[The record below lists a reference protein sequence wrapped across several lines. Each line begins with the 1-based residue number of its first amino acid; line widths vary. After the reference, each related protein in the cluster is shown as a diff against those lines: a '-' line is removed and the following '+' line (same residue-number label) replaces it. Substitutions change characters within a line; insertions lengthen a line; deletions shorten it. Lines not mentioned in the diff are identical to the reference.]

1 MSPHVGNFV
10 ADLVEMAKATET
22 LPNIQAELD
31 ATKADNE
38 SLHKAVQAR
47 EEAIARYK
55 AEIDALHAKIR
66 DTEAQRD
73 DAELRFHE
81 GQDRTRSALDFIKST
96 FGSAGSLIQ
105 ALEPPAQP
113 EPVKAE
119 DYHNS
124 STGEGM
130 AEQDLGYV
138 PQPKPIDNPMY
149 GDPQYEQPVNDG
161 LKDHPSDAPQAS
173 QGQSEPLPTDANAT
187 HQPILSGEGN
197 SGAST
202 AEVSSEGTA
211 APQPDP
217 THSVP
222 VDTQSLSA
230 SPTTSAIAST
240 EPDDVGYHNEPN
252 MTGTTD
258 WSDWDKW
265 AARMT
270 ARYGVGQWP
279 IRPSTA
285 TA

>member
-22 LPNIQAELD
+22 LPIIQAELD
-31 ATKADNE
+31 AAKADNE

-55 AEIDALHAKIR
+55 AEIDALHAKVR

-105 ALEPPAQP
+105 ALEPPAP
-113 EPVKAE
+113 VEPVKEEPQDQSAL
-119 DYHNS
+119 NPTGS
-124 STGEGM
+124 STDG
-130 AEQDLGYV
+130 QY
-138 PQPKPIDNPMY
+138 QPKPIDNPLY
-149 GDPQYEQPVNDG
+149 ADPQT
-161 LKDHPSDAPQAS
+161 DAP
-173 QGQSEPLPTDANAT
+173 QGQSEPLPTDASAT
-187 HQPILSGEGN
+187 HQPIPNGEGN

-202 AEVSSEGTA
+202 VEVSSEGTA

-217 THSVP
+217 TPSP
-222 VDTQSLSA
+222 IGGGSSL
-230 SPTTSAIAST
+230 PST
-240 EPDDVGYHNEPN
+240 EPTESSIPTPSQPVDDVGYHNEPN

-258 WSDWDKW
+258 WSEWDKW

-279 IRPSTA
+279 TRPSTA

>member
-22 LPNIQAELD
+22 LPIIQAELE

-55 AEIDALHAKIR
+55 AEIDALHAKVR

-105 ALEPPAQP
+105 ALEPPAP
-113 EPVKAE
+113 VEPVVEAQPVP
-119 DYHNS
+119 
-124 STGEGM
+124 
-130 AEQDLGYV
+130 AVV
-138 PQPKPIDNPMY
+138 PQGQDVPAWGGPPEYQPVRPIDNPLY
-149 GDPQYEQPVNDG
+149 ADPQT
-161 LKDHPSDAPQAS
+161 DAP
-173 QGQSEPLPTDANAT
+173 QGQSEPLPSASVLDTADVSQGTVHTPTVEYTTDANI
-187 HQPILSGEGN
+187 PI
-197 SGAST
+197 T
-202 AEVSSEGTA
+202 EGTA

-217 THSVP
+217 TSVP
-222 VDTQSLSA
+222 STDVSA
-230 SPTTSAIAST
+230 TVVQTDVGITPS
-240 EPDDVGYHNEPN
+240 DDVGYHNEPT
-252 MTGTTD
+252 MVGSTD
-258 WSDWDKW
+258 WSEWDKW

-279 IRPSTA
+279 TRPSTA

>member
-22 LPNIQAELD
+22 LPIIQAELD

-55 AEIDALHAKIR
+55 AEIDALHAKVR

-105 ALEPPAQP
+105 ALEPPAQV
-113 EPVKAE
+113 EPVVEAQPVPAVVPQ
-119 DYHNS
+119 
-124 STGEGM
+124 G
-130 AEQDLGYV
+130 QDV
-138 PQPKPIDNPMY
+138 PAWGGPPEYQPKPIDNPLY
-149 GDPQYEQPVNDG
+149 GDPQT
-161 LKDHPSDAPQAS
+161 DAP
-173 QGQSEPLPTDANAT
+173 QGQSEPLPPTAMSETTQSQAAPSTTVESEVN
-187 HQPILSGEGN
+187 
-197 SGAST
+197 AST
-202 AEVSSEGTA
+202 EGTA

-217 THSVP
+217 TMPNSSP
-222 VDTQSLSA
+222 STDGATQSSSA
-230 SPTTSAIAST
+230 TPDYPSTSGPTST
-240 EPDDVGYHNEPN
+240 PAPEDDVGYHNEPN

-258 WSDWDKW
+258 WSEWDKW

-279 IRPSTA
+279 TRPSTA